1 MSCGPESPAGFLIV
15 APRLWRLNSLF
26 IIVVLITGTR
36 ISLVKVFDIKFH
48 DLNTDRVSF
57 VYNSYEVFYI
67 KNFVKRAFTQKN
79 LIIAEAIP

>member
-1 MSCGPESPAGFLIV
+1 MSCGWESPAGLLSVQIVV

-36 ISLVKVFDIKFH
+36 IRLVKVLDIKFH

-57 VYNSYEVFYI
+57 VYDLI
-67 KNFVKRAFTQKN
+67 KFS
-79 LIIAEAIP
+79 I